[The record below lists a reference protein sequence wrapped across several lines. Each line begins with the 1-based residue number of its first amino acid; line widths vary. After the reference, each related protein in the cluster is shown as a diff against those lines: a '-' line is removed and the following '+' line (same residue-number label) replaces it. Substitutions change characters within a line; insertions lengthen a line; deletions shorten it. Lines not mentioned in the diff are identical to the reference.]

1 MIKLLYF
8 RKKTERQE
16 DMRTL
21 RLLRAMV
28 EEYDSYRAYNMVTDQ
43 EYNDVMRK
51 VLAKIVMLEEKYKD
65 D

>member
-1 MIKLLYF
+1 MIKLLKF
-8 RKKTERQE
+8 RKQTERQE

-21 RLLRAMV
+21 RLLRMMV

-43 EYNDVMRK
+43 EYNDVMHK
-51 VLAKIVMLEEKYKD
+51 VMAKIVMLEEKYKD